1 MNRATVNDVQ
11 SRSYRV
17 IERALLA
24 PMAALVLVAIVVLG
38 AGALTAWAGGTE
50 MTAEAGST
58 EATVLIGAAVAGFA
72 GPILLFGVAVA
83 LLSIASLA
91 VIVGVYFDAET
102 IEAADV
108 GWQPNPVLFMLV
120 TLFFQPFAFYYL
132 YKRHQYVVDWVD
144 SGRWATVAGVSAVL
158 STLFVVAGLVLD
170 TVLGRMGLALVLVG
184 LGAIVIAPFP
194 YALYRDST
202 YVRLNSG
209 SWQPNPGLT
218 LPVAL
223 GSLLLGPIG
232 YLPVSVFYLVKRRG
246 ALAAA

>member
-1 MNRATVNDVQ
+1 
-11 SRSYRV
+11 
-17 IERALLA
+17 
-24 PMAALVLVAIVVLG
+24 MAALVLVAIPVLG
-38 AGALTAWAGGTE
+38 AGALTAWAGGTQ
-50 MTAEAGST
+50 TTVEAGST
-58 EATVLIGAAVAGFA
+58 DATVLIGAAVAGFA

-144 SGRWATVAGVSAVL
+144 SGRWAIVAGVSAVL
-158 STLFVVAGLVLD
+158 SSLLVVSGLVVN
-170 TVLGRMGLALVLVG
+170 TVLGRMGIAMVLLG
-184 LGAIVIAPFP
+184 LGAIAIAPFP